1 MRIKL
6 IQVEGKKNVN
16 EYKKITLI
24 VVKID
29 MSIKKITKSV
39 TSKRIKWNK
48 KIHMIN
54 FD

>member
-1 MRIKL
+1 M

-48 KIHMIN
+48 KIPMIN